1 MRILLATDGSEGALA
16 AARFVSLNLPRD
28 AEITLISVL
37 RNPTEYF
44 PDAAIAYNEEVWREE
59 AAKYGHEVF
68 AATRAAMG
76 DREVAREILREGVPH
91 VVLTEA
97 ARNYDLVVV
106 GKRRKPSLAKLV
118 LGSVSQQLAHYLT
131 VPLLIV

>member
-16 AARFVSLNLPRD
+16 AARFVAANFPED
-28 AEITLISVL
+28 AEISLITVL

-44 PDAAIAYNEEVWREE
+44 PDAAIAYNETVWRDESG
-59 AAKYGHEVF
+59 KYAQEVF
-68 AATRAAMG
+68 TATRQALGGRAV
-76 DREVAREILREGVPH
+76 ESEIFREGVPH
-91 VVLTEA
+91 AVLTEVA
-97 ARNYDLVVV
+97 KNYDLVVV

>member
-16 AARFVSLNLPRD
+16 AAHFVATNFPPD
-28 AEITLISVL
+28 AEITLITVL

-44 PDAAIAYNEEVWREE
+44 PDAAIAYNEAAWREE
-59 AAKYGHEVF
+59 TAKYGEEVF
-68 AATRAAMG
+68 AATRKALG
-76 DREVAREILREGVPH
+76 DREVTNEILREGVPH
-91 VVLTEA
+91 AVLTEA
-97 ARNYDLVVV
+97 AKHYDLVVV

>member
-1 MRILLATDGSEGALA
+1 MRILLATDGSDGALA
-16 AARFVSLNLPRD
+16 AARFVAANFATD
-28 AEITLISVL
+28 VEITLITVL

-44 PDAAIAYNEEVWREE
+44 PDAAIAYNEPVWRDES
-59 AAKYGHEVF
+59 AKYAHEVF
-68 AATRAAMG
+68 TATRRALG
-76 DREVAREILREGVPH
+76 DREVANEIFREGVPH
-91 VVLTEA
+91 SVLTEVA
-97 ARNYDLVVV
+97 KNYDLVVV

>member
-1 MRILLATDGSEGALA
+1 MRILLATDGSDGALS
-16 AARFVSLNLPRD
+16 AARFIAANFPADV
-28 AEITLISVL
+28 EITLISVL

-44 PDAAIAYNEEVWREE
+44 PDAAIAYNETVWREE
-59 AAKYGHEVF
+59 TAKYGHEVF
-68 AATRAAMG
+68 AATRAALG
-76 DREVAREILREGVPH
+76 GRNVANEILREGVPH
-91 VVLTEA
+91 AVLTEVA
-97 ARNYDLVVV
+97 KSFDLVVV

>member
-1 MRILLATDGSEGALA
+1 MRILLATDGSDGALA
-16 AARFVSLNLPRD
+16 AASFVASNFPED
-28 AEITLISVL
+28 AEITLITVL

-44 PDAAIAYNEEVWREE
+44 PDAAIAYNETVWRDES
-59 AAKYGHEVF
+59 AKYAQEVF
-68 AATRAAMG
+68 ASTRRALGGRA
-76 DREVAREILREGVPH
+76 VAHEIFREGVPH
-91 VVLTEA
+91 AVLTEA
-97 ARNYDLVVV
+97 AKNYDLVVV